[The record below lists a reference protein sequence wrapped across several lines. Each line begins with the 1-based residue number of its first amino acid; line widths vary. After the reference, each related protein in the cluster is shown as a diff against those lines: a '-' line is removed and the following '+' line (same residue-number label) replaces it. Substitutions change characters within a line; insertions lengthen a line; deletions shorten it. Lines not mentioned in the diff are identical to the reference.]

1 MPTEANFDILVIK
14 SSVDSLVTKMQA
26 IETDISRVNEVINSH
41 AREQAVF
48 AYRHEQAKQISDKLE
63 QIVERINEKGE
74 EELRATID
82 MIDKREGRLNDS
94 IVSHKEIIL
103 REVALQHQTL
113 KQSLDSLQGSIKDLV
128 EQHKTQGKE
137 LDAVKKWMWTIAGAV
152 GVISMFADKIFALLT
167 G

>member
-1 MPTEANFDILVIK
+1 MSDQSFDILVVKNTIEVITSK
-14 SSVDSLVTKMQA
+14 LQC

-63 QIVERINEKGE
+63 QIVDRINERGE
-74 EELRATID
+74 EELRATIE
-82 MIDKREGRLNDS
+82 MIDKREERLNDS

-113 KQSLDSLQGSIKDLV
+113 KQAIDSLQKSITDLSD
-128 EQHKTQGKE
+128 QHKEQNKTVDGM
-137 LDAVKKWMWTIAGAV
+137 KKWMWMILGGASV
-152 GVISMFADKIFALLT
+152 LGLFTDKLVSLIT